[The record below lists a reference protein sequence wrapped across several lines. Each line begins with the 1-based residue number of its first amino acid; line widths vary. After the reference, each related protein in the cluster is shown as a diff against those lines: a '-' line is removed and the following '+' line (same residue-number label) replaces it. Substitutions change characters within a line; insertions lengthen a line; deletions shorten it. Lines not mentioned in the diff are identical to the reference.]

1 MQEDIFDIVD
11 EFDNVIGQKP
21 RSEVHAQG
29 LKHRAVHVLVF
40 NDGNEIFMQ
49 KRSASKDTWPGAW
62 DASCTGHVDTG
73 ETYLEAAHRELDE
86 ELGWQPD
93 RPLEKLFKLPA
104 SKETGWEF
112 VWIYRVQY
120 DGPFQLH
127 PDEIECGDWF
137 SRDHIQEWLQQ
148 EPEQFASAFRLLWIA
163 FLKWET
169 HSRNP
174 A

>member
-86 ELGWQPD
+86 ELGWQPSED
-93 RPLEKLFKLPA
+93 LEFLFKLNPSEA
-104 SKETGWEF
+104 TGQEF
-112 VWIYRVQY
+112 IDVYRVRGS
-120 DGPFQLH
+120 GPFRLNLE
-127 PDEIECGDWF
+127 EIEVGEWMTWSNLLERIEYTPKRF
-137 SRDHIQEWLQQ
+137 S
-148 EPEQFASAFRLLWIA
+148 SAFRVVVERLQALDLITA
-163 FLKWET
+163 
-169 HSRNP
+169 
-174 A
+174 